1 MGTVSESP
9 QILIMNRLFHMVKL
23 WAKIKRTA
31 IFSGMYTLLD
41 EIISKHRVVIVAL
54 NRVGLDTRSSQ
65 HVFTC

>member
-23 WAKIKRTA
+23 MA